1 MEKVDEK
8 YLNERFNAFLEK
20 QDLDTSS
27 MSEEALYV
35 LRTGHRFLL
44 LGGVTHE

>member
-1 MEKVDEK
+1 MEKVDEN

-20 QDLDTSS
+20 QGIDTNT

-44 LGGVTHE
+44 VGGVNHA